1 LLYPK
6 RPAILVQGGIQVSAE
21 GLDWLYPSHHLR
33 GVGRTSVERAIP
45 TPCKG
50 QGGWS
55 VAPCWILIMVS
66 SGPVVHP
73 LLYLFAFTSR
83 FMSRS
88 LVFVF
93 GCLLGSAPPRSLF
106 RGTLYHSRSLEP
118 IGPSKTDNDEVPHRL
133 GGSFGPRHCPR
144 PRHIDSR
151 SRQRAGRRS

>member
-1 LLYPK
+1 
-6 RPAILVQGGIQVSAE
+6 
-21 GLDWLYPSHHLR
+21 
-33 GVGRTSVERAIP
+33 VERAIS

-55 VAPCWILIMVS
+55 VAPCWILIIVS

-83 FMSRS
+83 FTSRS

-133 GGSFGPRHCPR
+133 GGSFGPGIALGHVISTPA
-144 PRHIDSR
+144 PGSELEEGLELAK
-151 SRQRAGRRS
+151 STLRRLKRRGGCSLRRVRT